1 MHIWTPRFCLHSC
14 PQVFITLLSRSLVR
28 VGCMPSPR
36 VLFLFLTICLIPSST
51 RIIEKRLPAKPHL
64 IHNSHCMSYLQED
77 GFFILQIF
85 LNNLESAIPSTLYTL
100 QPRASV
106 NLGTS
111 QGATVYIIEGMIGEV
126 ERKRHLFRMRL
137 YLKILELKIL
147 GWIFVPRLVYLRAFC
162 YRDVGRRSLTDFL
175 VYGQELKL
183 GELD

>member
-1 MHIWTPRFCLHSC
+1 
-14 PQVFITLLSRSLVR
+14 
-28 VGCMPSPR
+28 
-36 VLFLFLTICLIPSST
+36 
-51 RIIEKRLPAKPHL
+51 
-64 IHNSHCMSYLQED
+64 MSYLQEE

-137 YLKILELKIL
+137 YSKILELKIL
-147 GWIFVPRLVYLRAFC
+147 G
-162 YRDVGRRSLTDFL
+162 
-175 VYGQELKL
+175 
-183 GELD
+183 